1 MAYEGITKKYFS
13 ETHPKLRMLD
23 NLIVLSAAT
32 FILQVGYGVLINRDP
47 FNSFIAGVFCSMGSF
62 GLSVSL
68 RVQLTDMEFIHV
80 ARTKLMFEFCVGM
93 LLLFFSCLLLM
104 G

>member
-1 MAYEGITKKYFS
+1 MAYEGISKKYFA

-32 FILQVGYGVLINRDP
+32 FIIQVAYGVLINRDP
-47 FNSFIAGVFCSMGSF
+47 FNSFIAGVFCSMGAF

-68 RVQLTDMEFIHV
+68 RVQLTTDEFVHV
-80 ARTKLMFEFCVGM
+80 AKTKLIFEFCVGM